1 MSTPGAAEL
10 CSQILDPWTAAEP
23 AAAAAAAG
31 DIGRH
36 SKKAT
41 YINTF
46 NINIIIILH

>member
-23 AAAAAAAG
+23 AAAAAAG

-41 YINTF
+41 FTNLF
-46 NINIIIILH
+46 NININK